1 MKFKSFLFLA
11 ALSAFAVA
19 SCNKNEQNEPTVLD
33 APVLSVTDT
42 TPTSFTVAWDAVEGA
57 DLYTYELGD
66 ERNSTEETSVSFT
79 GLASDSTYTV
89 RVKSVSTSSSV
100 ESEWA
105 EIDVTLTSEDT
116 PDDPDDPDN
125 PDNPD
130 TIFNMEVIVDGYSVQ
145 VRTSPE
151 DKTLPYYFE
160 PIPASYIAAENNDVE
175 AFFDYMLYVYTEEFG
190 GGDAALAFETIAMTG
205 DQNKIYDLT
214 QYGQIE
220 AEYYVIAAGIDETMS
235 RTTAVESKIAEIEL
249 PVSENGFTITVD
261 ELTQSSI
268 TVTVIPSNSD
278 PYAMILMDK
287 STVDGLSQ
295 EQLNS
300 QLLSQVSENNLCQ
313 NQQTMIYNRNISP
326 SHDYSLLVFG
336 YQDGVMTTGVTRK
349 DITTPDPEVVEDLTF
364 EFYIEVAGPYEVYVE
379 VTPSN
384 SAAAYFFDI
393 VTLEDWESKYKDDPS
408 LYVKNSWYVTS
419 YGWTESDYLEQFG
432 STGLDY
438 ATYDSYYIS
447 PNTDYVLFAFGY
459 SVASDGT
466 VTYLSAQSETFTTP
480 GETGGGDEGGDPSA
494 LSFDFMSAYSEQ
506 GEDFMIIIEPS
517 DKNTDYVYA
526 VMTDIDYD
534 DYYPDMEAYFMDRYE
549 ASGSTGTFAEYIQER
564 VVRGDYEGL
573 ASGFWE
579 GYGTYKLVAVG
590 VDVDVDANQVVF
602 YTPGQMDGWYENW

>member
-57 DLYTYELGD
+57 DLYAYELGD
-66 ERNSTEETSVSFT
+66 EQNSTEETSVSFT

-130 TIFNMEVIVDGYSVQ
+130 SVFNLEVIVDGYSVQ

-190 GGDAALAFETIAMTG
+190 AGDAALAFETIVMTG

-249 PVSENGFTITVD
+249 PVSENGFTLTVD

-268 TVTVIPSNSD
+268 TVTVTPSNSD
-278 PYAMILMDK
+278 PYAMILLDK

-295 EQLNS
+295 AQLNS
-300 QLLSQVSENNLCQ
+300 LLLSQVNENNLCQ
-313 NQQTMIYNRNISP
+313 NQETMIYSNNISP
-326 SHDYSLLVFG
+326 SHEYSLLVFG
-336 YQDGVMTTGVTRK
+336 YEDGVMTTGVTRK

-364 EFYIEVAGPYEVYVE
+364 EFYIDAASDEVYVE
-379 VTPSN
+379 ITPSN
-384 SAAAYFFDI
+384 MAATYFFDVI
-393 VTLEDWESKYKDDPS
+393 TLEDWESTYKDDPS
-408 LYVKNSWYVTS
+408 LYVKNNCGYFGS
-419 YGWTESDYLEQFG
+419 ESRYLEQFG
-432 STGLDY
+432 SVGIDY
-438 ATYDSYYIS
+438 TTYGRSSIS

-480 GETGGGDEGGDPSA
+480 GESGGGDEGGDPSA
-494 LSFDFMSAYSEQ
+494 LSFDYLSVYNEQ
-506 GEDFMIIIEPS
+506 GEDFMIMIEPS
-517 DKNTDYVYA
+517 DKNTDYIYA
-526 VMTDIDYD
+526 VMSDIDYD

-564 VVRGDYEGL
+564 VIRGDYDGL
-573 ASGFWE
+573 ASGFWTNR
-579 GYGTYKLVAVG
+579 TYAFRLVAMG
-590 VDVDVDANQVVF
+590 VDVDVENNQVTF
-602 YTPGQMDGWYENW
+602 YTPYEMDGWYENWY